1 MLRNWLATLVGNFA
15 RSWLYAGV
23 TVIGLALAFS
33 AAIIIALFVRHETS
47 YERFIPEREHVYRV
61 TQWMQLGGREPEE
74 FELSALNWASQ
85 VEAADRSITA
95 ARLIQED
102 PILRVWPDDPGV
114 RDPGFAF
121 ADPELFRV
129 FPLAALAGDPV
140 AALEQPETLVLTRSA
155 ARQYFG
161 RDIPMGAT
169 LELSVLRRGFNGV
182 VLPEEPGD
190 RRPYRV
196 AAVIEDLPSTT
207 HLTTQ
212 VFASTRG
219 VYNDQG
225 RLAGAG
231 AAGPTSFCLT
241 YLRVPPDTPRANIDA
256 ALAKVAAPM
265 QAGMPKGDRV
275 EIRALPIA
283 DIHLGPPSVLPD
295 AKPSSDPRVLAAIA
309 VIGVLIVVIASTNF
323 VTLMTARAGRRAV
336 EVAVRKA
343 SGASRRSLVW
353 QFLGEA
359 LIYVALAMILGMA
372 LAEVL
377 LPAVNAAIERQLEFS
392 YFRNPAIALS
402 IVAATLALGL
412 LAGLYPAFVLSA
424 FRPSTVLKGGLASGG
439 SGSALIRQG
448 LVFLQFVI
456 LVLLIVATV
465 TVYRQTD
472 HALTRS
478 LNTAGDPILTVR
490 SNCNTG
496 FTQAVRQLPGVQ
508 AATCASMAA
517 LNLFPKGLLA
527 LRDREGRVV
536 PTALAAI
543 DPGFFDVFGIE
554 PLAGRVLS
562 FGRPAD
568 SILNLGRGAE
578 RLNVVLNEAA
588 AQGLGYASPS
598 AAVGQSLQIP
608 ALVLGPTAMSLDI
621 VGVVP
626 DQPESMRAESFAE
639 LYYVGDRNWGM
650 VAARTARSALPETR
664 DAVRRLWAQLGDPGM
679 IQDGL
684 MSQLQRRRYQDL
696 ITQGTVIAAGAALAL
711 FIACLGL
718 FALSAFTAE
727 QRIKEIGVRKA
738 MGAGTASIL
747 RLLLWQFTKPVLL
760 ANLVAWPLA
769 WWAMSRWL
777 EGFVYRVDLPLWL
790 FAAATLATLIIAWT
804 TTAAHALRV
813 ARAKP
818 VEALR
823 FE

>member
-23 TVIGLALAFS
+23 TVVGLALAFS
-33 AAIIIALFVRHETS
+33 AAIVIALFVRHETS
-47 YERFIPEREHVYRV
+47 YERFIPGHQHVYRV
-61 TQWMQLGGREPEE
+61 MQWMQLGGREPEQL
-74 FELSALNWASQ
+74 ELSGVNWASQ
-85 VEAADRSITA
+85 IEAAEPRIKA

-102 PILRVWPDDPGV
+102 PILRSHPGDQGV

-121 ADPELFRV
+121 ADPEFFRV
-129 FPLAALAGDPV
+129 FPLEALAGDPLT
-140 AALEQPETLVLTRSA
+140 ALQQPGTVVLTRSA
-155 ARQYFG
+155 ARRYFG

-169 LELSVLRRGFNGV
+169 LEISLLRRGFNGV

-190 RRPYRV
+190 RRTFRV
-196 AAVIEDLPSTT
+196 TAVIEDLPSTT
-207 HLTTQ
+207 HLATQ
-212 VFASTRG
+212 VFASSRG
-219 VYNDQG
+219 VFNHQG
-225 RLAGAG
+225 RVGGPGAG
-231 AAGPTSFCLT
+231 GPTSFVLT
-241 YLRVPPDTPRANIDA
+241 YLRAAPDTRRSTVGA
-256 ALAKVAAPM
+256 ALARVAAPL
-265 QAGMPKGDRV
+265 QAGMPKGDRL
-275 EIRALPIA
+275 ELRALPITG
-283 DIHLGPPSVLPD
+283 IRFGPPSVLPD
-295 AKPSSDPRVLAAIA
+295 AKPTSDPRVLAAIA
-309 VIGVLIVVIASTNF
+309 VVGMLIVVIASTNF

-359 LIYVALAMILGMA
+359 LVYVALAMILGAA

-377 LPAVNAAIERQLEFS
+377 LPTVNAAIERQLEFN
-392 YFRNPAIALS
+392 YFGDPAVVLAIMA
-402 IVAATLALGL
+402 VTLVLGL

-424 FRPSTVLKGGLASGG
+424 FRPSTVLKGGLGSGG
-439 SGSALIRQG
+439 GGSVLIRQG
-448 LVFLQFVI
+448 LVLLQFAI
-456 LVLLIVATV
+456 LILLIVATA

-472 HALTRS
+472 YALSRS

-496 FTQAVRQLPGVQ
+496 FTHAVRQLPGVQ
-508 AATCASMAA
+508 AASCASLAA
-517 LNLFPKGLLA
+517 LNLFPKGLIA
-527 LRDREGRVV
+527 LQDREGRVV

-554 PLAGRVLS
+554 PLAGRVFS
-562 FGRPAD
+562 FNRPAD
-568 SILNLGRGAE
+568 SILNLGQGAE

-588 AQGLGYASPS
+588 ARSLGYSSPS
-598 AAVGQSLQIP
+598 RAVGQSLRIP
-608 ALVLGPTAMSLDI
+608 SLVLGPTAMTLDI
-621 VGVVP
+621 IGIVP
-626 DQPESMRAESFAE
+626 DQPESMRSESFAE

-650 VAARTARSALPETR
+650 VAARTSTAALPETR
-664 DAVRRLWAQLGDPGM
+664 EAVRRLWRQFGDPGM

-684 MSQLQRRRYQDL
+684 MSQLQRRRYQDI
-696 ITQGTVIAAGAALAL
+696 ITQGTVIAAGAGLAL

-738 MGAGTASIL
+738 MGAGTGSIM

-790 FAAATLATLIIAWT
+790 FGVATVATLLIAWIT
-804 TTAAHALRV
+804 TSAHALRV
-813 ARAKP
+813 AGAKP

-823 FE
+823 YE